1 MSTDMNLKQTN
12 DLLDE
17 FIMKNELYF
26 IRFIRIMI
34 LIEFYIINL
43 KFNPSK
49 WRYNTIKSNAYIK
62 IE

>member
-49 WRYNTIKSNAYIK
+49 
-62 IE
+62 

>member
-1 MSTDMNLKQTN
+1 MNLKQTN

-17 FIMKNELYF
+17 FIMKNELYL

-34 LIEFYIINL
+34 LNELYIINL

-49 WRYNTIKSNAYIK
+49 
-62 IE
+62 